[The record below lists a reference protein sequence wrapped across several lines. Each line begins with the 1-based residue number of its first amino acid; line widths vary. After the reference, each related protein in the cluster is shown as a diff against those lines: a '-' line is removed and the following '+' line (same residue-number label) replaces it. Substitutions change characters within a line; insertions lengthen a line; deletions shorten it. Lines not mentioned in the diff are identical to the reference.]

1 MMENTPTHP
10 FWKAVGLLIAL
21 LVLLCANSFAQGFQ
35 FSSSEEGILLTEK
48 GKPVFFYQKQTKSL
62 NGAYPRA
69 NYLHPLYGLD
79 GEVLTEDFPADHLH
93 HRGIFWAWHQ
103 LLVEGER
110 VGDGWECKG
119 IEWLVTNT
127 DANVSDGEATLH
139 VQVDWQGELKG
150 KKTSLISEHTTIT
163 CYPSNRNYREID
175 FEINLTAAAS
185 DVWIGGSED
194 AKGYS
199 GFSARVK
206 LPADVQFR
214 GPAGTLVPIET
225 AIDGGGWVD
234 MLGTFGEQQSGFTII
249 ADTTGADPTPGWI
262 LRKEKSMQNVAYPGR
277 EPVKIASG
285 ETLSLRYKLLIH
297 SADLPV
303 SEIQTIFKSFNTKK

>member
-1 MMENTPTHP
+1 MMQDTSTHS
-10 FWKAVGLLIAL
+10 FWKAVTL
-21 LVLLCANSFAQGFQ
+21 LVVLPVLLHANSFAQDFQ

-48 GKPVFFYQKQTKSL
+48 GKPIFFYQKQTKSL
-62 NGAYPRA
+62 DGAYPRA
-69 NYLHPLYGLD
+69 NYLHPLYGLN

-127 DANVSDGEATLH
+127 DTNVSEEQATLR
-139 VQVDWQGELKG
+139 VQVDWRGEVKG
-150 KKTSLISEHTTIT
+150 EKTSLVREHTTIT
-163 CYPSNRNYREID
+163 CYTSNRNYREID
-175 FEINLTAAAS
+175 FEISLTAAGS
-185 DVWIGGSED
+185 NVWIGGSED

-206 LPADVQFR
+206 LPADVLFR
-214 GPAGTLVPIET
+214 GPTGALVPIET
-225 AIDGGGWVD
+225 AIKGGGWVD
-234 MLGTFGEQQSGFTII
+234 MLGTFGEQQSGFAII

-262 LRKEKSMQNVAYPGR
+262 LRKERSMQNVAYPGR
-277 EPVKIASG
+277 ELIKIASG
-285 ETLSLRYKLLIH
+285 ETLTLRYKVLIH

-303 SEIQTIFKSFNTKK
+303 SEIQTIFKRFNTKK